1 MRLGVRA
8 AIVAG
13 DLVLGDVEVVEGAIA
28 AVGLARGGSGLAV
41 PGYVDLQVNGFGGVD
56 FLSTDVDG
64 YRKAGSALL
73 ASPPFSRR

>member
-8 AIVAG
+8 TIVAG

-28 AVGLARGGSGLAV
+28 AVGLARGGSGIAV

-73 ASPPFSRR
+73 ARGVTAF